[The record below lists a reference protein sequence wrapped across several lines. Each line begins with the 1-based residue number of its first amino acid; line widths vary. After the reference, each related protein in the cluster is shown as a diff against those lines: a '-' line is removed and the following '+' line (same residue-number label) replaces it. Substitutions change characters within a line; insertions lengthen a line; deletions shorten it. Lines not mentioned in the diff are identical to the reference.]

1 MKRESASLNAIV
13 HNSEEWTDPDYIPSD
28 PRPCPVS
35 KSAESDSSRAEA
47 TAEWLV
53 AKCDSLSK
61 YNALSTFDVALGVV
75 TAARNSGG
83 DDAVFQSALFEL
95 LGVTDEAL
103 AVMSELCERRASLA
117 KLDTADVRAISVG
130 SSTTDHLTAEH
141 TVRSSRRPGSVTITS
156 ATESR
161 SRRQSKKKRH
171 KEHSRAAK
179 AHQQVGNAP
188 TSEAADV
195 LVALGFDPSCI
206 EQEHSLGLPTKL
218 RPHSKPSH
226 TEQLL
231 QGQDRVYNEQRS
243 FLPGSERFYGDGYEE
258 IAIEPPV
265 RLDPPKP
272 SELVAL
278 DSALPGWARCCFPE
292 SLKQLNRVQSAV
304 FGTVFGTQK
313 NTLVCAPT
321 GAGKTYVALLSVLE
335 IIARHTGTLL
345 NDFDE
350 DKFKQAAELLSS
362 HKIVYI
368 APLKALAQEVVQKF
382 SERLRPLG
390 LNVRELTGDV
400 QLSKREAEAAHVL
413 VATPEKW
420 DVVTRKQGTE
430 GSLATLCRLL
440 IIDEIHLLAEERGAV
455 LECIVA
461 RTRQLVESSQF
472 GVRLLGLSATLPNYS
487 DVAEFLACPDD
498 AVFFFGPE
506 FRPVPLKQTF
516 IGVTEQKRLKAAVKL
531 DELAYRS
538 ALDAVDRGH
547 QVMIFVHSRR
557 DTSKTAAYLRD
568 RAGREGRAGAFD
580 ADDPSAIK
588 RFTQALDKARHGD
601 LREFAPAGIT
611 VHHAGMC
618 RSDRALAENMFA
630 RGAVKVLCCTATLA
644 WGVNLPAHAVI
655 CKGTEIYTEGK
666 WTDMSMLDV
675 LQIFGRAGRPQFD
688 DFGEATLLTSHK
700 ALPDYLRKL
709 VRNCRLLKVSTIVLR
724 FVLRQSNR
732 AWFHDSL
739 MQSTPRSHL
748 ALCRQFGM
756 RSPGSRTHFYPSGC
770 ARTRWLTGSRLR
782 PPEPTRCSWH
792 NVRSYV
798 VKPPR
803 S

>member
-1 MKRESASLNAIV
+1 MTPPCTLQVVEAFEALARFDIKSRKSASPNAIV
-13 HNSEEWTDPDYIPSD
+13 QHSEEWTDPDYVALD
-28 PRPCPVS
+28 PTAGPVL
-35 KSAESDSSRAEA
+35 KSAESASSRAEA

-53 AKCDSLSK
+53 AKCDSVSK
-61 YNALSTFDVALGVV
+61 YNALSTLDVALGVV
-75 TAARNSGG
+75 AAARNSGG

-103 AVMSELCERRASLA
+103 AVMSELYERQASLA
-117 KLDTADVRAISVG
+117 EIDSAAVRAISLG
-130 SSTTDHLTAEH
+130 SSTTEQLTSKH
-141 TVRSSRRPGSVTITS
+141 PMRSNRRPGSVTITS
-156 ATESR
+156 ATENR
-161 SRRQSKKKRH
+161 SHRQSKKKRY
-171 KEHSRAAK
+171 KEQSKAAK
-179 AHQQVGNAP
+179 AHQQVDNVH

-206 EQEHSLGLPTKL
+206 AQEHSLGLPTNL
-218 RPHSKPSH
+218 RHPHSKPSH

-231 QGQDRVYNEQRS
+231 QGQDREYNDPRS
-243 FLPGSERFYGDGYEE
+243 FLTGSERFYGDGYEE
-258 IAIEPPV
+258 IAIEPPA

-278 DSALPGWARCCFPE
+278 DSALPEWARYCFPS
-292 SLKQLNRVQSAV
+292 SLKSLNRVQSAV

-313 NTLVCAPT
+313 NALVCAPT

-335 IIARHTGTLL
+335 VIARHTGTLL
-345 NDFDE
+345 DDFDE
-350 DKFKQAAELLSS
+350 DRVKQATALLSG

-455 LECIVA
+455 LECLVA

-568 RAGREGRAGAFD
+568 RAGREGRTGAFD

-709 VRNCRLLKVSTIVLR
+709 VS
-724 FVLRQSNR
+724 
-732 AWFHDSL
+732 
-739 MQSTPRSHL
+739 
-748 ALCRQFGM
+748 
-756 RSPGSRTHFYPSGC
+756 GSFAT
-770 ARTRWLTGSRLR
+770 
-782 PPEPTRCSWH
+782 
-792 NVRSYV
+792 
-798 VKPPR
+798 
-803 S
+803 